1 MRAEIESLKKVAAKV
16 LSSSLQPE
24 VDSDFAAEVI
34 DPVKGYSS
42 MRFSA
47 VLPPKS
53 PSTRLSA
60 FAASSG
66 AGIGGGSGAGVRSAS
81 RQSRPSTGGAK
92 SPKDADTHSA
102 AFAVATSS
110 SNSNAIAQMYT
121 PPAGR
126 VLAPPRRRSPTA
138 AAVAAAA
145 YSSPSPFGT
154 RPSSSSSHIAP
165 SALRSRPSSSHV
177 TPLSAPPSLVT
188 RRSTSAVR
196 GSRSRSKE
204 QSRDRSASREGGC
217 GYASSHDLRLGGGS
231 CACTTSNCMPYV

>member
-16 LSSSLQPE
+16 LSSRLQPE
-24 VDSDFAAEVI
+24 ADSDFAAEVI

-53 PSTRLSA
+53 PSTRFSA

-66 AGIGGGSGAGVRSAS
+66 AGIGGGSGAGVRSLS

-102 AFAVATSS
+102 AFAIATSG
-110 SNSNAIAQMYT
+110 SNSNPIAQMYT

-126 VLAPPRRRSPTA
+126 VLDPPRRRSPTA
-138 AAVAAAA
+138 AAAVA

-204 QSRDRSASREGGC
+204 QSRDRSASREGGG

-231 CACTTSNCMPYV
+231 CALTTPNCVPYV

>member
-1 MRAEIESLKKVAAKV
+1 
-16 LSSSLQPE
+16 LQTE
-24 VDSDFAAEVI
+24 VDSDFAAEVV
-34 DPVKGYSS
+34 DPVKCYSS

-53 PSTRLSA
+53 PSTRFSA

-66 AGIGGGSGAGVRSAS
+66 AGIGGGSGAGVRSLS

-92 SPKDADTHSA
+92 SPKDANTHSA
-102 AFAVATSS
+102 AVAIAASG
-110 SNSNAIAQMYT
+110 SNSNPIAQMYT

-138 AAVAAAA
+138 ATAAA

-204 QSRDRSASREGGC
+204 PSRDRSASREGGG
-217 GYASSHDLRLGGGS
+217 GYASSHDLRLAGGS
-231 CACTTSNCMPYV
+231 CALTTSNCVPYV